1 MRFIPVYLQIYEYH
15 SVEIERKLRQKTRH
29 KVESALE
36 MQHFLPLLSIYGYKI
51 VTNVR
56 QTPNNGRTTF
66 HR

>member
-15 SVEIERKLRQKTRH
+15 SVEIKWKLRQKTCH

-36 MQHFLPLLSIYGYKI
+36 MQHFLPLLPTYEYKI
-51 VTNVR
+51 VTHVR